1 MSSFHLTY
9 KPFGISAI
17 LIEWPAKI
25 QEDIIL
31 DIVAFENKILKKS
44 RVTDTIVAY
53 HSLLIKYAV
62 PIADYVNTILE
73 LQELYASTRLLK
85 KQAHQLWQIPV
96 CYDVSF
102 GIDLEEIA
110 CKKKCSV
117 ADIIRLHTETDYLV
131 YFIGFQPGFLYL
143 GGLHKSLHTPR
154 KSNPRVRVDKGSVG
168 IGGFQTGV
176 YPQNSSGGW
185 NIIGKSPL
193 NFFDINASESCFAK
207 PGDRIQFVAVDI
219 HTFYQIER
227 EVINQEFI
235 IKKRLL

>member
-1 MSSFHLTY
+1 MKFQLTY
-9 KPFGISAI
+9 KLFGRSAI
-17 LIEWPAKI
+17 LVEWPANISQEII
-25 QEDIIL
+25 QEIISFERQVKEIDAIL
-31 DIVAFENKILKKS
+31 D
-44 RVTDTIVAY
+44 TIIAY
-53 HSLLIKYAV
+53 NSLLIRYQNPIVDKELTISQLKNKYTASS
-62 PIADYVNTILE
+62 YVI
-73 LQELYASTRLLK
+73 
-85 KQAHQLWQIPV
+85 KQDQFLWEIPV
-96 CYDVSF
+96 CYDASF

-110 CKKKCSV
+110 NKKKCSV
-117 ADIIRLHTETDYLV
+117 TDIIRLHTETDYIV

-143 GGLHKSLHTPR
+143 GGLHQNLHIPR

-168 IGGFQTGV
+168 IGGAQTGV

-193 NFFDINASESCFAK
+193 NFFNMKASNPCFAK
-207 PGDRIQFVAVDI
+207 SGDRIQFVAVDI

>member
-9 KPFGISAI
+9 KPYGISAI

-25 QEDIIL
+25 QENIII
-31 DIVAFENKILKKS
+31 DIVAYENKILKKS
-44 RVTDTIVAY
+44 GVADTIVAY

-62 PIADYVNTILE
+62 PIADYVSTILE

-85 KQAHQLWQIPV
+85 KQVHQLWQIPV
-96 CYDVSF
+96 CYHVSF

-117 ADIIRLHTETDYLV
+117 SEIIRLHTERDYLV

-143 GGLHKSLHTPR
+143 GGLHQNLHVPR
-154 KSNPRVRVDKGSVG
+154 KSNPKVRVDKGSVG
-168 IGGFQTGV
+168 IGGSQTGI

-193 NFFDINASESCFAK
+193 NFFDINASEPCFAK
-207 PGDRIQFVAVDI
+207 PGDRIQFVSVDI

-227 EVINQEFI
+227 EVANQKFTV
-235 IKKRLL
+235 KKSLL

>member
-1 MSSFHLTY
+1 LKFQLTY
-9 KPFGISAI
+9 KLFGSSAI
-17 LIEWPAKI
+17 LVEWPANISQEII
-25 QEDIIL
+25 QDIIS
-31 DIVAFENKILKKS
+31 FERQVKEIESIL
-44 RVTDTIVAY
+44 DTIIAY
-53 HSLLIKYAV
+53 NSLLIRYKNS
-62 PIADYVNTILE
+62 IIDNEIMIS
-73 LQELYASTRLLK
+73 QLK
-85 KQAHQLWQIPV
+85 KIYTTSSYLINQDQFLWQIPV

-117 ADIIRLHTETDYLV
+117 AEIIRLHTEVDYLV

-143 GGLHKSLHTPR
+143 GGLHQNLHVPR

-168 IGGFQTGV
+168 IGGSQTGI

-193 NFFDINASESCFAK
+193 NFFNMKASNPCFAK
-207 PGDRIQFVAVDI
+207 PGDRIQFVSVDL

-227 EVINQEFI
+227 EDANQKFR
-235 IKKRLL
+235 IKKNVL

>member
-1 MSSFHLTY
+1 MKRSELVQ
-9 KPFGISAI
+9 
-17 LIEWPAKI
+17 LVRE
-25 QEDIIL
+25 
-31 DIVAFENKILKKS
+31 V
-44 RVTDTIVAY
+44 
-53 HSLLIKYAV
+53 
-62 PIADYVNTILE
+62 
-73 LQELYASTRLLK
+73 LQELDEANVTGGGATFTPGTGAQYATPFAFSKGNKQNRATKLLK

-117 ADIIRLHTETDYLV
+117 AEIIRLHTEGDYLV

-143 GGLHKSLHTPR
+143 GGLHQNLHVPR

-168 IGGFQTGV
+168 IGGAQTGI

-193 NFFDINASESCFAK
+193 NFFNMKASNPCFAK
-207 PGDRIQFVAVDI
+207 PGDRIQFVAVDL

-227 EVINQEFI
+227 EVANQKYR
-235 IKKRLL
+235 IKKSVL

>member
-1 MSSFHLTY
+1 MKFQLTY
-9 KPFGISAI
+9 KLFGRSAI
-17 LIEWPAKI
+17 LVEWPANI
-25 QEDIIL
+25 SQDIIQ
-31 DIVAFENKILKKS
+31 DIISFERQVKEIDSIL
-44 RVTDTIVAY
+44 DTIIAY
-53 HSLLIKYAV
+53 NSLLIRYQN
-62 PIADYVNTILE
+62 PIVDKELTIS
-73 LQELYASTRLLK
+73 QLK
-85 KQAHQLWQIPV
+85 KKSAASSYLTKQDQFLWEIPV
-96 CYDVSF
+96 CYDASF

-110 CKKKCSV
+110 NKKKCSV
-117 ADIIRLHTETDYLV
+117 ADIIRLHSETDYLV

-143 GGLHKSLHTPR
+143 GGLHQNLHIPR

-168 IGGFQTGV
+168 IGGAQTGV

-193 NFFDINASESCFAK
+193 NFFNMKATNPCFAK
-207 PGDRIQFVAVDI
+207 SGDRIQFVAVDI

>member
-1 MSSFHLTY
+1 MKFKLTY
-9 KPFGISAI
+9 KLFGSSAV
-17 LIEWPAKI
+17 LVEWPATISK
-25 QEDIIL
+25 DIIQ
-31 DIVAFENKILKKS
+31 DIISFERKIKEIDSIL
-44 RVTDTIVAY
+44 DTIIAY
-53 HSLLIKYAV
+53 NSLLIRYQNPIINNEIIISQLKTKY
-62 PIADYVNTILE
+62 E
-73 LQELYASTRLLK
+73 ASSYSI
-85 KQAHQLWQIPV
+85 KQDQFLWQIPV

-117 ADIIRLHTETDYLV
+117 AEIIRLHTEGDYLV

-143 GGLHKSLHTPR
+143 GGLHQNLHIPR

-168 IGGFQTGV
+168 IGGSQTGV
-176 YPQNSSGGW
+176 YPQDSSGGW

-193 NFFDINASESCFAK
+193 KFFDINASESCFAK

>member
-1 MSSFHLTY
+1 MKFQLTY
-9 KPFGISAI
+9 KLFGRSAI
-17 LIEWPAKI
+17 LVEWPANI
-25 QEDIIL
+25 SQDIIQ
-31 DIVAFENKILKKS
+31 DIISFERQVKEIDAIL
-44 RVTDTIVAY
+44 DTIIAY
-53 HSLLIKYAV
+53 NSLLIRYQNPIVDKELTISQLKNKYTASS
-62 PIADYVNTILE
+62 YVI
-73 LQELYASTRLLK
+73 
-85 KQAHQLWQIPV
+85 KQDQFLWEIPV
-96 CYDVSF
+96 CYDASF

-110 CKKKCSV
+110 NKKKCSV
-117 ADIIRLHTETDYLV
+117 TDIIRLHTETDYIV

-143 GGLHKSLHTPR
+143 GGLHQNLHIPR

-168 IGGFQTGV
+168 IGGAQTGV

-193 NFFDINASESCFAK
+193 NFFNMKATNPCFAK
-207 PGDRIQFVAVDI
+207 SGDRIQFVAVDI

>member
-1 MSSFHLTY
+1 MKFNLTY
-9 KPFGISAI
+9 KAFGKTSI
-17 LIEWPAKI
+17 LVEWPVIIKQEI
-25 QEDIIL
+25 IEDIVSFERQVRAIDSIL
-31 DIVAFENKILKKS
+31 D
-44 RVTDTIVAY
+44 TIITY
-53 HSLLIKYAV
+53 NSLLIRFSKA
-62 PIADYVNTILE
+62 IEDHKDIINK
-73 LQELYASTRLLK
+73 LK
-85 KQAHQLWQIPV
+85 KIYNTPIPFTKKNKFIWQIPV

-117 ADIIRLHTETDYLV
+117 EEIIRLHTEGDYLV

-143 GGLHKSLHTPR
+143 GGLHQNLHVPR

-168 IGGFQTGV
+168 IGGSQTGI

-193 NFFDINASESCFAK
+193 NFFNMKASSPCFAK
-207 PGDRIQFVAVDI
+207 PGDRIQFVSVDL

-227 EVINQEFI
+227 EVANQKFR
-235 IKKRLL
+235 IKNSEL

>member
-1 MSSFHLTY
+1 LKFQLTY
-9 KPFGISAI
+9 KLFGRSAI
-17 LIEWPAKI
+17 LVEWPANISQEII
-25 QEDIIL
+25 QEIISFERQIKEIDAIL
-31 DIVAFENKILKKS
+31 D
-44 RVTDTIVAY
+44 TIIAY
-53 HSLLIKYAV
+53 NSLLIRYQNPIVDKELTISQLKNKYTASS
-62 PIADYVNTILE
+62 YVI
-73 LQELYASTRLLK
+73 
-85 KQAHQLWQIPV
+85 KQDQFLWEIPV
-96 CYDVSF
+96 CYDASF

-110 CKKKCSV
+110 NKKKCSV
-117 ADIIRLHTETDYLV
+117 TDIIRLHTETDYIV

-143 GGLHKSLHTPR
+143 GGLHQNLHIPR

-168 IGGFQTGV
+168 IGGAQTGV

-193 NFFDINASESCFAK
+193 NFFNMKATNPCFAK
-207 PGDRIQFVAVDI
+207 SGDRIQFVAVDI

>member
-1 MSSFHLTY
+1 MKFQLTY
-9 KPFGISAI
+9 KLFGRSAI
-17 LIEWPAKI
+17 LVEWPANISQEII
-25 QEDIIL
+25 QDIIS
-31 DIVAFENKILKKS
+31 FERQVKEIDAIL
-44 RVTDTIVAY
+44 DTIIAY
-53 HSLLIKYAV
+53 NSLLIRYQNPIVDKELTISQLKNKYTASS
-62 PIADYVNTILE
+62 YVI
-73 LQELYASTRLLK
+73 
-85 KQAHQLWQIPV
+85 KQDQFLWEIPV
-96 CYDVSF
+96 CYDASF

-110 CKKKCSV
+110 NKKKCSV
-117 ADIIRLHTETDYLV
+117 TDIIRLHTETDYIV

-143 GGLHKSLHTPR
+143 GGLHQNLHIPR

-168 IGGFQTGV
+168 IGGAQTGV

-193 NFFDINASESCFAK
+193 NFFNMKATNPCFAK
-207 PGDRIQFVAVDI
+207 SGDRIQFVAVDI